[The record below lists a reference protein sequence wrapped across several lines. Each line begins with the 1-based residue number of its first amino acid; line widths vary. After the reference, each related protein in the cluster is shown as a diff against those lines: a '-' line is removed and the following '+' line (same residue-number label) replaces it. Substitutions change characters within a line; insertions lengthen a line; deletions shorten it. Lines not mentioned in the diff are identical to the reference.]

1 MRKRLIPHHRDDGC
15 SSSPPWLDLAQLAQV
30 EITSED
36 PAFPIEAALLPG
48 PHPGWRAA
56 HPGAQVIRLVFDAP
70 HRLHHLHL
78 AFAEAHH
85 ARTQEFVVQWS
96 ADGGQSFREI
106 VRQQYHF
113 SPPGTIA
120 KVEDYPCSARA
131 SLPSNSTSCPT
142 SRVAPRV
149 PPCRPCVSGNSRPPR
164 PAGAGQAVPRPGR
177 GMGAATTES
186 RSAGHSACAS
196 PGRGR
201 GVHPW
206 WVRGSSDTTTAGKR
220 VRARAHEEEPT
231 LPRRSRCGKD
241 AQKRC
246 GLCNGLRTGLCSG

>member
-113 SPPGTIA
+113 SPPGTSA
-120 KVEDYPCSARA
+120 EVEDYPLQCEGVTTFE
-131 SLPSNSTSCPT
+131 LHL
-142 SRVAPRV
+142 V
-149 PPCRPCVSGNSRPPR
+149 PDIQGGP
-164 PAGAGQAVPRPGR
+164 
-177 GMGAATTES
+177 
-186 RSAGHSACAS
+186 ACA
-196 PGRGR
+196 
-201 GVHPW
+201 
-206 WVRGSSDTTTAGKR
+206 
-220 VRARAHEEEPT
+220 T
-231 LPRRSRCGKD
+231 LQ
-241 AQKRC
+241 A
-246 GLCNGLRTGLCSG
+246 LRLR